1 METEDLNGTSIPGNL
16 QPKMTCKT
24 FVSYRKFSS
33 FPLTGDVKKVLEKS
47 PYR

>member
-1 METEDLNGTSIPGNL
+1 METEGLNRTSIPGNL

-24 FVSYRKFSS
+24 FVSCRKLSS
-33 FPLTGDVKKVLEKS
+33 FPLTGDAKKVLEKS

>member
-1 METEDLNGTSIPGNL
+1 MEGLNGSSISENL

-24 FVSYRKFSS
+24 FVSCRKLSS
-33 FPLTGDVKKVLEKS
+33 FLLTSGAREVLEKS